1 MAGPMQSKEK
11 KYGQLIDE
19 KIQLLNSMGHKVSLL
34 GPINLNTFDISNYK
48 CCILPSRY
56 EGFAF
61 LPLELSH
68 LKIPYILS
76 NCLGH
81 KELLV
86 SELDLKYSFDTT
98 TDETLS
104 KLVQNVIAIDV
115 ETLSEDFAKIHHARL
130 KRYSN
135 ADFIRSYR
143 NLFLKCI

>member
-1 MAGPMQSKEK
+1 M
-11 KYGQLIDE
+11 
-19 KIQLLNSMGHKVSLL
+19 
-34 GPINLNTFDISNYK
+34 
-48 CCILPSRY
+48 
-56 EGFAF
+56 
-61 LPLELSH
+61 
-68 LKIPYILS
+68 
-76 NCLGH
+76 
-81 KELLV
+81 

-98 TDETLS
+98 TDETLI